1 MTETPNE
8 YEFTLKQDRGV
19 GSSAQVV
26 QMGAELMLI
35 ALGAHPEA
43 TISICELNSEGRDG
57 RDGWD
62 GWAIAVHGGAKTP
75 PEIAQKTR
83 EFVQFL
89 QSFEGQT
96 YVAEIESD

>member
-43 TISICELNSEGRDG
+43 TISIYELNSEGRDG
-57 RDGWD
+57 
-62 GWAIAVHGGAKTP
+62 WAIAVHDGAKTP